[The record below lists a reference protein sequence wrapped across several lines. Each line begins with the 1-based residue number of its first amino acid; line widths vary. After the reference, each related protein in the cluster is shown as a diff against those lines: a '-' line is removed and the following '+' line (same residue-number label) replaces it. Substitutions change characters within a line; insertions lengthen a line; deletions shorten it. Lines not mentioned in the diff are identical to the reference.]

1 MAEPVTC
8 TAFNCLACCLSLSS
22 LSDWAMAW
30 MLANASPQT
39 NVRRTTHANL
49 SSLEFMMT
57 SPCFLMNM

>member
-1 MAEPVTC
+1 
-8 TAFNCLACCLSLSS
+8 
-22 LSDWAMAW
+22 MAW